1 MRFQILSWD
10 SSEDEDRYI
19 VHMYGRTK
27 DGKSVCLDVEY
38 EPYFYLEES
47 NELNANLL
55 ELKEKW
61 RVSRYTRVK
70 REKFYGFHN
79 YKQYSFYKLY
89 FKTKREWYSAQYKCK
104 ALLEGEA
111 NKRHKVWTMYE
122 SNLDPMLKFIHEK
135 DIKTS
140 GWVEVD
146 KFKSKKVGY
155 KVDYH
160 LEATKDNV
168 SSLDIDDIAPF
179 VIASFDIECYS
190 DTGEFPNPEKE
201 CPVIQIATKFQ
212 RCGETEAYRTHLVTL
227 KSCDVIDG
235 VELDSYENEK
245 DVIERWIEVLNE
257 EKVDCLLG
265 YNIWGFDMWYLWTRA
280 IQVDAEFD
288 LTKSTDE
295 CSYKVSHFSSSAYG
309 DNDYKMVKTPG
320 IFQLDLLVQ
329 VKRDHKLSKYSL
341 NAVSEHFL
349 NEYKVDLSPKEMFK
363 KFEMG
368 SADRKIIGVYCVQ
381 DVNLPLRLI
390 NKLGTFTNLIEMAK
404 VTWVPVSYLIERGQG
419 IKVFSQLCYTC
430 KFEKMVIETF
440 TKNRVSSDDTAYV
453 GATVLTAKTGA
464 YINQPITGLDF
475 ASLYPT
481 IMRAHNLCPSTLA
494 IRPDMQYVDNVN
506 YTEIDGY
513 RFVQDRQ
520 GVIPKMLEELAKSRK
535 KAKKDMANATD
546 PFMKSVYN
554 GKQLAFKVSMNS
566 IYGGV
571 GSPTFNV
578 PCKPVASCT
587 TSKGREMIEQTKNLV
602 EEWYPGSDVVYG
614 DSVSGDTPLLLKYGN
629 INKIKR
635 IDELE
640 GEWKNYQSDKIY
652 FEPKEPI
659 YVWND
664 TGFTEIKKVIKHK
677 TKKRMYRIL
686 THEGIVDVTEDHSLV
701 RSDKE
706 IIKPNELT
714 LSTELL
720 HYNIEEFGT
729 ENQISLEEAKVMGF
743 FMGDGSCGRY
753 ETKWGIKYTWG
764 LNHQNLEY
772 LKEMQ
777 ENAPFETSILNTMK
791 SSHVYKLVATGD
803 VKRVTERYRIMFY
816 NMSKEKVVPFEILNS
831 TKEIQK
837 AFWDGYYMADGSKCD
852 NTIRCDAKGK
862 QGVFGLYIIAKRL
875 GYSVSINSREDKL
888 NVFRLNMTKS
898 YQRKE
903 TNKIKKI
910 IDLGMVDDYV
920 YDLETENHHFHV
932 GPGSLIVH
940 NTDSVMVHFPTDSVE
955 ESFKL
960 GEEAA
965 ERISATFPKP
975 IELEFEKVYSPY
987 LLFSKKRYAG
997 LMYTNPEKPDYIDA
1011 KGIQLVRRDNCP
1023 IVRKI
1028 LKELLDI
1035 IMYENDVEKAK
1046 MKAIEYVMKLD
1057 QNKIEIDDLVVSK
1070 SLKRI
1075 SYEYD
1080 SKGNF
1085 KRTKHD
1091 YKNPQPHVTVAEKLE
1106 KREKGSGPKSGERVP
1121 YVFVEVED
1129 KKALQYEKA
1138 EDPDY
1143 VKQNNIPIDVEYYKT
1158 HALLSPIESLME
1170 LFYDN
1175 VKGEIFD
1182 YIEKIKQVDLFDL

>member
-27 DGKSVCLDVEY
+27 EGKSVCLDVEY

-47 NELNANLL
+47 SELNANLL
-55 ELKEKW
+55 ELKERWK
-61 RVSRYTRVK
+61 VSRYTRVK

-79 YKQYSFYKLY
+79 YKQYGFYKLY
-89 FKTKREWYSAQYKCK
+89 FRTKRDWYSAQYKCK

-111 NKRHKVWTMYE
+111 NRRHKVWTMYE

-140 GWVEVD
+140 GWVEVC

-160 LEATKDNV
+160 LEVSKDNV
-168 SSLDIDDIAPF
+168 NSLDIDDIAPF

-190 DTGEFPNPEKE
+190 PTGEFPDPDKE

-212 RCGETEAYRTHLVTL
+212 RCGESDAYRTHLVTL
-227 KSCDVIDG
+227 NSCDAIDG

-280 IQVDAEFD
+280 IQVDADFD
-288 LTKSTDE
+288 LTKSMEE

-309 DNDYKMVKTPG
+309 DNDYKKVKTPG

-329 VKRDHKLSKYSL
+329 MKRDHKLSKYSL

-390 NKLGTFTNLIEMAK
+390 NKLATFTNLIEMAK

-430 KFEKMVIETF
+430 KFEKMIIETF
-440 TKNRVSSDDTAYV
+440 GRNRVSSDDTAYV

-494 IRPDMQYVDNVN
+494 IRPDMQYVDDVN

-535 KAKKDMANATD
+535 KAKKDMAAATD

-614 DSVSGDTPLLLKYGN
+614 D
-629 INKIKR
+629 
-635 IDELE
+635 
-640 GEWKNYQSDKIY
+640 
-652 FEPKEPI
+652 
-659 YVWND
+659 
-664 TGFTEIKKVIKHK
+664 
-677 TKKRMYRIL
+677 
-686 THEGIVDVTEDHSLV
+686 
-701 RSDKE
+701 
-706 IIKPNELT
+706 
-714 LSTELL
+714 
-720 HYNIEEFGT
+720 
-729 ENQISLEEAKVMGF
+729 
-743 FMGDGSCGRY
+743 
-753 ETKWGIKYTWG
+753 
-764 LNHQNLEY
+764 
-772 LKEMQ
+772 
-777 ENAPFETSILNTMK
+777 
-791 SSHVYKLVATGD
+791 
-803 VKRVTERYRIMFY
+803 
-816 NMSKEKVVPFEILNS
+816 
-831 TKEIQK
+831 
-837 AFWDGYYMADGSKCD
+837 
-852 NTIRCDAKGK
+852 
-862 QGVFGLYIIAKRL
+862 
-875 GYSVSINSREDKL
+875 
-888 NVFRLNMTKS
+888 
-898 YQRKE
+898 
-903 TNKIKKI
+903 
-910 IDLGMVDDYV
+910 
-920 YDLETENHHFHV
+920 
-932 GPGSLIVH
+932 
-940 NTDSVMVHFPTDSVE
+940 TDSVMVHFPTDSVE

-997 LMYTNPEKPDYIDA
+997 LMYTDPKKPDYIDA

-1075 SYEYD
+1075 VYEYD
-1080 SKGNF
+1080 NKGNF